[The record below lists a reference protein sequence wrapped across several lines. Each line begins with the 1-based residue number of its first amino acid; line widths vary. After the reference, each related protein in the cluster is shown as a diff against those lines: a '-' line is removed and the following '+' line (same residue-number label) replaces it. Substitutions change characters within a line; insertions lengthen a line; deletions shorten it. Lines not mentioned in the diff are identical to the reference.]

1 MLQKISFMTFNVRIA
16 VDSDPFLWRDRLGS
30 ILQIIKRYQ
39 PDVLGVQE
47 TREHMYE
54 DLRRTLEEYDSYAV
68 SSIPGDPIGQS
79 NALFIRKNAFAAAE
93 KESFM
98 LSQTPDVPASKG
110 WDAACERIC
119 SYVLLCSPDG
129 GQPLLHVFNTHLD
142 HVSAYARAQ
151 GLRLIAQKAQEKRR
165 RQPVPFV
172 IMGDFNDTPGSPIFN
187 ALADK
192 AVSCYSL
199 FPSTEENLLTF
210 HDYSAKIHGQP
221 IDYIYAGAGA
231 GFCQC
236 EIIRDFPQN
245 IPPSDHYPVFA
256 SVHFET
262 Q

>member
-30 ILQIIKRYQ
+30 ILQIIQRYQ

-47 TREHMYE
+47 TRDHMYE

-151 GLRLIAQKAQEKRR
+151 GLRLIAQKPKKSGA
-165 RQPVPFV
+165 
-172 IMGDFNDTPGSPIFN
+172 G
-187 ALADK
+187 
-192 AVSCYSL
+192 SL
-199 FPSTEENLLTF
+199 FPSLSWGILT
-210 HDYSAKIHGQP
+210 
-221 IDYIYAGAGA
+221 
-231 GFCQC
+231 
-236 EIIRDFPQN
+236 
-245 IPPSDHYPVFA
+245 IPPAARFSTHW
-256 SVHFET
+256 
-262 Q
+262 QIRL